1 MVQIVDVS
9 AVIVEVKTVE
19 TVWQKLRKVCR
30 SMLQQPFDSWAI
42 LGHKKFGSCSMKGS
56 EKPPLMAGRSASI
69 FTIRKAKSTFSMW
82 EELSFLMRLG

>member
-19 TVWQKLRKVCR
+19 TVWQKLRKACR
-30 SMLQQPFDSWAI
+30 SMLRQ
-42 LGHKKFGSCSMKGS
+42 G
-56 EKPPLMAGRSASI
+56 SASV
-69 FTIRKAKSTFSMW
+69 FTIWEAKSTISMW

>member
-19 TVWQKLRKVCR
+19 TVWAKLRKACG
-30 SMLQQPFDSWAI
+30 SMLRQ
-42 LGHKKFGSCSMKGS
+42 GSV
-56 EKPPLMAGRSASI
+56 SI
-69 FTIRKAKSTFSMW
+69 FTIWEAKSTISMW

>member
-19 TVWQKLRKVCR
+19 TVWQKLRKACR
-30 SMLQQPFDSWAI
+30 SMLRQPFDKLRAR
-42 LGHKKFGSCSMKGS
+42 
-56 EKPPLMAGRSASI
+56 RSASV
-69 FTIRKAKSTFSMW
+69 FTIWEAKSTISMW